1 MAWLLCLALAC
12 GWGGAPPPDAVL
24 AIDDVTLWDG
34 TAAAPAPHRT
44 VIVRGVVGAG
54 MPPAEA
60 LLAATRDP
68 ARALDL
74 EDEIGTVRPGLVA
87 DLVLL
92 GADPLA
98 DIENTRAIEAVVIRG
113 RLVRRAELDSILGE

>member
-1 MAWLLCLALAC
+1 
-12 GWGGAPPPDAVL
+12 
-24 AIDDVTLWDG
+24 
-34 TAAAPAPHRT
+34 
-44 VIVRGVVGAG
+44 